1 MKDREGNEIRVE
13 FAPGAFDHFE
23 GTQEELDALQKE
35 ILDHLENLTPE
46 QLAASS
52 VEVDDVYIE
61 QLLEEDP
68 EQAELLIQAL
78 AQDPTARRLQ

>member
-1 MKDREGNEIRVE
+1 MKDAEGNEIRVE

-35 ILDHLENLTPE
+35 ILEHIGNLTPE

-78 AQDPTARRLQ
+78 TQDPTARRLQ